1 MNSTPRLVDVMN
13 QLRMRETFDRLVAIN
28 LLAMLLLPGVSA
40 AQYGPNAPVITA
52 EIHDVAARRTARPP
66 VIDGRDDEVAWRSA
80 PVISGF
86 RVVRPTEGAEPKFRT
101 EARVLFDAHYLY
113 VFVRAFD
120 PHPDSIVGLLARRD
134 VSTPSDQLTVMIDSY
149 HDRRSGYEF
158 TVNPVGVKTDYAIS
172 QDANEDI
179 AWDGIWDVATR
190 VDSLGWTA
198 EFRLS
203 LSQLRHA
210 ASPDVAFGVAIW
222 RTVERTGEQSS
233 WPLYRVSHSGF
244 VSQFGNL
251 TGLDSLAAPQRA
263 EIAPYVVTKN
273 VTAPSG
279 DGFGRDQ
286 RLAVGA
292 DVKFAVASNLTFTG
306 TANPDFGQVE
316 ADPAVLNLSAFE
328 TFFQERRPFFVE
340 GNSLFQ
346 FNVNCSAVN
355 CSNEQLFYS
364 RRIGRAPQLSGQYG
378 DASSPMATTI
388 LGAGKLTG
396 RLAGGLSIGV
406 IDAVTQR
413 VGGIG
418 SATIEPATNYSVIRL
433 TQDLDGGASGV
444 GIMFTGVNRDLDAW
458 SRDALHREA
467 YTGALQFRHQFLG
480 RRYELSGSLDLTH
493 VAGTAA
499 AIAATQLDPVHL
511 YQRPDGALTFDSTR
525 TSLDGDAEEVHFG
538 KISGSH
544 LMFETSYLRRSPGFE
559 INDIGYLRQADQQS
573 WNNWMG
579 LSFNRPTNLYRSFR
593 WNMNWWQFWS
603 AAGLPTEAAANTNIH
618 TQLRNHMWI
627 HAGGTIGQLGSTWCD
642 RCARGGPAVRQDAY
656 ISPWLTIQGDDRHR
670 IIPTLNANYFESSGG
685 RNSSLDVNPQ
695 LTLNVSTR
703 LTASVGA
710 DVNTN
715 VSDNQWYGAYH
726 AVSGT
731 TLYTFAHLDQKTL
744 SLTADLGYTF
754 TPALSVQWHLQPF
767 VSRGSFSNLRVLA
780 NPGAPSY
787 DARYQPYADSAVTN
801 HLGGVDAKQFNSN
814 FVLRWEYRP
823 GSALFVVWTQGRNDF
838 QPLAGPDGIRGDL
851 RDLFRLRADNTF
863 LVKFSYW
870 LTR

>member
-1 MNSTPRLVDVMN
+1 MTRL
-13 QLRMRETFDRLVAIN
+13 RARETFGRLLILNVAA
-28 LLAMLLLPGVSA
+28 LLLLPRVST
-40 AQYGPNAPVITA
+40 AQRGSSGPVITA
-52 EIHDVAARRTARPP
+52 EIHDVAATRAAKPP
-66 VIDGRDDEVAWRSA
+66 VIDGRDDDAVWHLA

-86 RVVRPTEGAEPKFRT
+86 RVVRPTEDADPKFRT
-101 EARVLFDAHYLY
+101 EARVGYDAEYLY

-134 VSTPSDQLTVMIDSY
+134 VATPSDLLTVMIDSY

-172 QDANEDI
+172 QDFNEDI

-210 ASPDVAFGVAIW
+210 VTLHNTFGVEIW
-222 RTVERTGEQSS
+222 RTIERTGEQVS

-251 TGLDSLAAPQRA
+251 TGLDSLAAPRRT
-263 EIAPYVVTKN
+263 ELAPYVVTKN
-273 VTAPSG
+273 MSVPTAG
-279 DGFGRDQ
+279 GFGRDQ
-286 RLAVGA
+286 RFAVGA

-340 GNSLFQ
+340 GNSLFR
-346 FNVNCSAVN
+346 FDVNCSAVN

-364 RRIGRAPQLSGQYG
+364 RRIGRAPQLGDQYG
-378 DASSPMATTI
+378 GASSPIATTI

-396 RLAGGLSIGV
+396 RLAGGLSIGA

-413 VGGIG
+413 VGGVG
-418 SATIEPATNYSVIRL
+418 NATIEPATNYSVLRL
-433 TQDLDGGASGV
+433 TQDLNGGTSGIGV
-444 GIMFTGVNRDLDAW
+444 MFTGVNRALDAW
-458 SRDALHREA
+458 STPVLHREA

-480 RRYELSGSLDLTH
+480 RRFELSGSLDLTH
-493 VAGTAA
+493 VAGSAA

-511 YQRPDGALTFDSTR
+511 YQRPDGAVTFDSTR

-538 KISGSH
+538 KISGEH

-573 WNNWMG
+573 WNNWIG
-579 LSFNRPTNLYRSFR
+579 LSFNRPTALYRSLR
-593 WNMNWWQFWS
+593 WNMNWWQYWS
-603 AAGLPTEAAANTNIH
+603 AAGLPTEAALNTNLH
-618 TQLRNHMWI
+618 LQFRNHI
-627 HAGGTIGQLGSTWCD
+627 FLNAGGTIGQLGNTWCD

-656 ISPWLTIQGDDRHR
+656 ISPWISIQGDDRHR
-670 IIPTLNANYFESSGG
+670 VIPSLSANYFESSGG
-685 RNSSLDVNPQ
+685 RNSSLDIAPQ

-703 LTASVGA
+703 LTASIGA

-715 VSDNQWYGAYH
+715 VSDNQWYGAY
-726 AVSGT
+726 AGATGGT
-731 TLYTFAHLDQKTL
+731 HYTFAHLDQKTL

-754 TPALSVQWHLQPF
+754 TPALSLQWHLQPF
-767 VSRGSFSNLRVLA
+767 VSQGSFTNIRELA
-780 NPGAPSY
+780 NPAASNY
-787 DARYQPYADSAVTN
+787 DARYQPYADTAVTH

-814 FVLRWEYRP
+814 VVMRWEYRP
-823 GSALFVVWTQGRNDF
+823 GSTLFVVWTQGRNDF
-838 QPLAGPDGIRGDL
+838 QPLAGPEGIRGDL